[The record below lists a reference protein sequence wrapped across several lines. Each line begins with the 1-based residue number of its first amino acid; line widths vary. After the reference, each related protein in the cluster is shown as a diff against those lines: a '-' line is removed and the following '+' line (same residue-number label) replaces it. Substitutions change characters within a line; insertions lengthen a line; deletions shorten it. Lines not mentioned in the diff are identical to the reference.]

1 MANNRPQ
8 TLIRPNVRDGSV
20 ATEVTRAKIQ
30 QCPLRPDS
38 EQSRHGSELTRCA
51 RSGNE
56 ALSQKP
62 LSQKDV
68 PPVGGGFTIVF
79 NPVSLRATRTTR
91 GRAPPAMSGLR
102 GAPSPRPDPCRARDA
117 RGGRSGSP
125 ARPAIA
131 EMSRFPS
138 SFSSQRVETQYANS
152 NTASLIFLK
161 HAAASVQAEET

>member
-1 MANNRPQ
+1 M
-8 TLIRPNVRDGSV
+8 
-20 ATEVTRAKIQ
+20 
-30 QCPLRPDS
+30 
-38 EQSRHGSELTRCA
+38 TRCA

-68 PPVGGGFTIVF
+68 PPVGAGFTIVF

-91 GRAPPAMSGLR
+91 GRVPRKRDAHRGDRGPDAIRRAPPAMSGLR

-138 SFSSQRVETQYANS
+138 SFSSQRVETRYANL
-152 NTASLIFLK
+152 NTASLTYFSE
-161 HAAASVQAEET
+161 HAAASVQVEET

>member
-79 NPVSLRATRTTR
+79 NPVSLRETRTTR
-91 GRAPPAMSGLR
+91 DRVHRNRDAHRADRGPDAIRRAPPAMSGLR

-117 RGGRSGSP
+117 PVSYTHLTLP
-125 ARPAIA
+125 TI
-131 EMSRFPS
+131 
-138 SFSSQRVETQYANS
+138 Y
-152 NTASLIFLK
+152 
-161 HAAASVQAEET
+161 SV